1 MPIEYTNHDGV
12 VAIELNFPER
22 RNALGPRDN
31 HDLGDAI
38 ETANDEATTS
48 VILTGRGAF
57 CAGGHL
63 KAFAEESRNRSESD
77 IYEIV
82 YSSVQRV
89 IRLLSQCPVPT
100 IAAIDGPAVGL
111 GMDLALAC
119 DMRLIGP
126 EGWIRQGWAS
136 AGLIA
141 GGGGVALLERLN
153 PSILWKL
160 VAEQP
165 KLDGPESERLGLG
178 ESVAENAMASAM
190 DRAEHLR
197 SIPHDV
203 LLAYVD
209 LSRAGWP
216 AKGRFEAAARYQAH
230 FIHSP
235 EFQRRAEIILKRE
248 NETAAPAAE

>member
-1 MPIEYTNHDGV
+1 MPIEHNVVDGV
-12 VAIELNFPER
+12 VTIELNFPER

-31 HDLGDAI
+31 HDLGDAL
-38 ETANDEATTS
+38 EWANAEASTA

-89 IRLLSQCPVPT
+89 IRLLSECPVPT
-100 IAAIDGPAVGL
+100 IAAVDGAAVGL

-119 DMRLIGP
+119 DMRFIGP
-126 EGWIRQGWAS
+126 DGWFRQGWAS

-141 GGGGVALLERLN
+141 GAGGVALLERLN

-165 KLDGPESERLGLG
+165 KLDGAACEALGLG
-178 ESVAENAMASAM
+178 EVAAESARQSALT
-190 DRAEHLR
+190 RAEQLR
-197 SIPHDV
+197 SLPDDV

-209 LSRAGWP
+209 LARAAWP
-216 AKGRFEAAARYQAH
+216 AKERFEAAAKYQAH

-235 EFQRRAEIILKRE
+235 EFQRRAEIILSRE
-248 NETAAPAAE
+248 EKGSAHTS